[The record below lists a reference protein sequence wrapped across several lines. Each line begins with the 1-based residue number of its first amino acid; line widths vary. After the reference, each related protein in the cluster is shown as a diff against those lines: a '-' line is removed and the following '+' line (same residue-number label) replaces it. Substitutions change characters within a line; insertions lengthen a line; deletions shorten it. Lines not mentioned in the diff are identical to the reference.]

1 MQLPHQLRF
10 LSLSLSLAFA
20 SALFPVSA
28 AADADPVAPRA
39 VIEQATED
47 LLVSM
52 RENLDAIK
60 SDMSIAYRIAE
71 HTVLPHLDFPRIGRW
86 VLGKH
91 WRTATPEQRQDF
103 IDQFQEFL
111 SRTYVTMMVEFSDQ
125 IAAQSGAGVTYPS
138 VRQSED
144 ARRAMVRSVIEL
156 ASGEEIQVDYRMYR
170 SEQGWKVYDVVV
182 GGVSLAA
189 TYRTSFSQRIDRNGF
204 DGLLTYLA
212 SKTDH

>member
-1 MQLPHQLRF
+1 MMRLSHQVWHLGAV
-10 LSLSLSLAFA
+10 LLLLT
-20 SALFPVSA
+20 ALFPVVVQA
-28 AADADPVAPRA
+28 ETKEAPKA

-52 RENLDAIK
+52 RGNLDAIK
-60 SDMSIAYRIAE
+60 SDMSLAYRIAE
-71 HTVLPHLDFPRIGRW
+71 DTVLPHLDFARIARW

-91 WRTATPEQRQDF
+91 WRTATREQRREF

-111 SRTYVTMMVEFSDQ
+111 TRTYVTMMVEFCDQ
-125 IAAQSGAGVTYPS
+125 IAAQSGAGVSYPS
-138 VRQSED
+138 VRQSD
-144 ARRAMVRSVIEL
+144 DDKRAMVRSVIEL

-170 SEQGWKVYDVVV
+170 SRVDWKVYDVVV

-212 SKTDH
+212 SKAGH